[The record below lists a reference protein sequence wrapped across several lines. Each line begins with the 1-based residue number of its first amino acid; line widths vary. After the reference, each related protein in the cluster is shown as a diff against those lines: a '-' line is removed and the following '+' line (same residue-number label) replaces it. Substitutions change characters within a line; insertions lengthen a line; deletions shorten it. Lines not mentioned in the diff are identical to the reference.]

1 MEKVYLVGIEYDD
14 FSDGGF
20 DVVAVAA
27 TEEMAH
33 KLARAFVRENPQHK
47 VSMAIREWKVDVHNP
62 VGTVKLVEYT
72 FNEDDF
78 PAERTIPFK
87 YIQPDL
93 KEGK

>member
-1 MEKVYLVGIEYDD
+1 MNKVYLVGIMYDD

-20 DVVAVAA
+20 DVVAIAT

-33 KLARAFVRENPQHK
+33 TLARAFVRENPQHS
-47 VSMAIREWKVDVHNP
+47 VSMGIREWKVDVHNP
-62 VGTVKLVEYT
+62 IGTIESVEYS

-78 PAERTIPFK
+78 PAERTIPFT

-93 KEGK
+93 KEGE